1 MNEFLSG
8 EKLYG
13 NDFSLEKI
21 EKWFEEESEAYANI
35 DQKGKLPLDYSYNN
49 LNIVHGFAKL
59 PDKNFENV
67 LGFGAARGNEI
78 EPIIDNIRN
87 LTIVEPSE
95 QLVSK
100 SIGNIIPNYVKPNS
114 AGKLDFEEGTFDLIT
129 CFGTLHHIPNVGFV
143 LGEMIR
149 VLKPDGIL
157 LLREPIQS
165 MGDWRFPRPGL
176 TKNERGIPLKFFEK
190 TFSAQ
195 PVEVISRSFCL
206 SVTTHIKKIFG
217 RFFKKPLQYYKPY
230 ILFDKFISGVL
241 KFNLKYHPTK
251 RIERIAPNSVFYVLK
266 KTVVHKKI

>member
-13 NDFSLEKI
+13 NDFSPEQI

-35 DQKGKLPLDYSYNN
+35 DQKGTIPTDYTYNN
-49 LNIVHGFAKL
+49 LNVVHGYSKL
-59 PDKNFENV
+59 PGKIFENA
-67 LGFGAARGNEI
+67 LGFGAAWGNEI
-78 EPIIDNIRN
+78 EPLIDHIKN

-100 SIGNIIPNYVKPNS
+100 SIGPITPNYVKSNS
-114 AGKLDFEEGTFDLIT
+114 DGKLDFEAGTFDLIT

-149 VLKPDGIL
+149 VLKPEGFL
-157 LLREPIQS
+157 LLREPVQS
-165 MGDWRFPRPGL
+165 MGDWRSPRPGL

-190 TFSAQ
+190 TFSTQ
-195 PVEVISRSFCL
+195 PVEVISRSFCFTL
-206 SVTTHIKKIFG
+206 TTHIKKIFG
-217 RFFKKPLQYYKPY
+217 CFFKKPLQYYKFY
-230 ILFDKFISGVL
+230 ILFDKFISGIL

-251 RIERIAPNSVFYVLK
+251 PVERIAPNSVFYVLK
-266 KTVVHKKI
+266 KK